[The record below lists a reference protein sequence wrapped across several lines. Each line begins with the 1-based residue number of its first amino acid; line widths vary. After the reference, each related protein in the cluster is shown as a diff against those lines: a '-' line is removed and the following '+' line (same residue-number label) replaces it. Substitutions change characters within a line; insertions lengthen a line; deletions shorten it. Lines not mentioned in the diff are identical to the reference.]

1 MQSTRQRILDYLDHQ
16 GRATPGQ
23 LARAFGMTAANLRRH
38 LAILTGRG
46 LVEVVG
52 QAPAEG
58 RGRRERFYALSSAAR
73 PQNLDRLA
81 ALLLDLIARS
91 ELPKRPGARLR
102 RLARRLAA
110 RPRPSGHITGR
121 LVAAVNRLAE
131 LAYQPRWEAQPQA
144 PQLVLGHCPYA
155 VILPEH
161 PELCQMD
168 AYLLQELVGE
178 PVEQLTKRQPG
189 PQGLPECIFRVNTAS

>member
-1 MQSTRQRILDYLDHQ
+1 MQSTRQRILDYLGHQ
-16 GRATPGQ
+16 GRATAGQ
-23 LARAFGMTAANLRRH
+23 LARAFGLTAANLRRH
-38 LAILTGRG
+38 LAILAERG
-46 LVEVVG
+46 LVETAG
-52 QAPAEG
+52 QAPAKG
-58 RGRRERFYALSSAAR
+58 RGRRELFYTLSAAAR

-81 ALLLDLIARS
+81 ALLLELIARP
-91 ELPKRPGARLR
+91 ELPKRPAARLR

-110 RPRPSGHITGR
+110 SPRPSGHITGR

-155 VILPEH
+155 AILREH
-161 PELCQMD
+161 PELCQLD

-178 PVEQLTKRQPG
+178 PVEQLTQRQPG
-189 PQGLPECIFRVNTAS
+189 PQGLPECIFRVKSTT